1 MLVGKLKHLLRKL
14 FVALH
19 AQIRKWEKLKKE
31 SVQIKKMT
39 TKNKINQSRRGNI
52 IKIESEI
59 NELENKEIIEMI
71 SKVIWFI

>member
-1 MLVGKLKHLLRKL
+1 
-14 FVALH
+14 
-19 AQIRKWEKLKKE
+19 
-31 SVQIKKMT
+31 MT